1 MSGGG
6 CVPEKETEV
15 NTRRTDKE
23 AGRQEK
29 KVITSGSLP
38 DGVSDLF
45 AEALVE
51 FIMAIE
57 QEEKE
62 KGKSA

>member
-6 CVPEKETEV
+6 RVPEKETEV
-15 NTRRTDKE
+15 NMRRTDKE

>member
-1 MSGGG
+1 M
-6 CVPEKETEV
+6 
-15 NTRRTDKE
+15 RRTDKE

-57 QEEKE
+57 QEEKG

>member
-1 MSGGG
+1 MSGDG

-15 NTRRTDKE
+15 NMRRTDKE